1 MTPLNKKHLLCD
13 KQTKL
18 MSPIVIPSA
27 VLGSKSQLSENNFKY
42 TGFLLFNVF
51 LNYFFQSYS
60 SLDKNSY
67 T

>member
-1 MTPLNKKHLLCD
+1 
-13 KQTKL
+13 

-27 VLGSKSQLSENNFKY
+27 LLGSKSQLSENNFKY

-67 T
+67 TWFELIL